1 MERLTVGM
9 LDTNCYLLSGDLD
22 PQRVL
27 VIDPGAQ
34 GKRILEAVG
43 QRTVEAVLLTH
54 GHFDHTGALGAFRD
68 RPVYLGRADAEMLGD
83 PEKSAGFLIGDRAE
97 RPCVTLH
104 PLEGGESLSFPG
116 FSAPVRV
123 LSCPGH
129 TPGGVSFLYGNDL
142 FSGDTLFCRGY
153 GRTDLPGGDERQL
166 FQSIRGLLSLEGNPA
181 VHPGHGKSTSLDEE
195 RRFYGM

>member
-83 PEKSAGFLIGDRAE
+83 PDKSAGFLIGDRASFYGQFI
-97 RPCVTLH
+97 H
-104 PLEGGESLSFPG
+104 PPRHFVAPRAVFVAPPFP
-116 FSAPVRV
+116 FSAKMV
-123 LSCPGH
+123 
-129 TPGGVSFLYGNDL
+129 
-142 FSGDTLFCRGY
+142 
-153 GRTDLPGGDERQL
+153 
-166 FQSIRGLLSLEGNPA
+166 
-181 VHPGHGKSTSLDEE
+181 
-195 RRFYGM
+195 